1 MRFKYYATN
10 DAGNVWVTSQ
20 EGISTEGLDADDELM
35 YGTVDYEIDTT
46 GYEREKLADP
56 DPTSIGLRG
65 LWHGYENYDD
75 DYPTEGITAFTIQKV
90 SSDGH
95 LNGSGLDAL
104 GFFTFE
110 GNHRDKDGGTIFDFL
125 RKYEDAD
132 DDDEQH
138 YSCGAL
144 KSDEI
149 EGDSLEGLWSM
160 EKPEGDKEITWLLQN
175 PGWSTG
181 VFKLQRKPLEFFT
194 VRPDSIAL
202 APNRIKAL
210 WLYAIEAAC
219 LYARSRLFRWELMHE
234 RRTRRKKYI
243 DLYIKRDKDADM
255 TSDESAE
262 LVHLEKTLAPQ
273 DSLLYRSIARRSSRR
288 LMFL

>member
-1 MRFKYYATN
+1 MRYKYYATN
-10 DAGNVWVTSQ
+10 DNGNFMVATQ
-20 EGISTEGLDADDELM
+20 EDISAEGLNADDELM
-35 YGTVDYEIDTT
+35 YGTVDYEIDAT

-56 DPTSIGLRG
+56 NPASIGLQG
-65 LWHGYENYDD
+65 LWHGYEDYDND
-75 DYPTEGITAFTIQKV
+75 FPTEGITAFTIQEV
-90 SSDGH
+90 SSDG
-95 LNGSGLDAL
+95 LLKGSGLDAL
-104 GFFTFE
+104 GFFNFE
-110 GNHRDKDGGTIFDFL
+110 GSHRDKDGGTIFDFL

-132 DDDEQH
+132 DDNQY

-144 KSDEI
+144 ISNEI

-160 EKPEGDKEITWLLQN
+160 EKPECDKEITWLLQN
-175 PGWSTG
+175 PGWSAG

-194 VRPDSIAL
+194 IRPDSIAL

-210 WLYAIEAAC
+210 WLYAIEAAR
-219 LYARSRLFRWELMHE
+219 LHARSRLIRWELMHE

-255 TSDESAE
+255 SSNESAQ

-273 DSLLYRSIARRSSRR
+273 DSLLYQSIARRSARR